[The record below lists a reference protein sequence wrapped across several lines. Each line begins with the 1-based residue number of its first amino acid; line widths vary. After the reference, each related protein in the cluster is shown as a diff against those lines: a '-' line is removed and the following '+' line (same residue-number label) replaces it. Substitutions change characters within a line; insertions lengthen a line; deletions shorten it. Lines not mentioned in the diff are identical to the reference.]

1 MTRNKRISYINIVI
15 YLLFFVTDMLL
26 VGMVKNEM
34 LGAVKDLLSGC
45 EIVFGNIAS
54 AAVMTLAMLLLIISG
69 VACVINVVLKILQ
82 ISFDKWVFS
91 IALLVID
98 IMIVLWTGIVTV
110 SYLSGTS
117 LVIGFI
123 CLGLFLASISAL
135 SLECVIITKRKEI

>member
-1 MTRNKRISYINIVI
+1 MTRNKRISSINIAI

-34 LGAVKDLLSGC
+34 LGAVKDLFSGS

-54 AAVMTLAMLLLIISG
+54 AAVMTLAMLLLVISG

-91 IALLVID
+91 VASLVID